1 VFEGD
6 DGFRD
11 LNKDKDRNDVLLYRA
26 DLETLD
32 DVKSVTTLL
41 DNFNITDPAPR
52 FTARGDVGAAYIA
65 NEVRLRKD
73 LNGDGDTTDLVIQWF
88 KL

>member
-1 VFEGD
+1 
-6 DGFRD
+6 
-11 LNKDKDRNDVLLYRA
+11 
-26 DLETLD
+26 
-32 DVKSVTTLL
+32 VTTLL